1 LWFQTKVVDSLT
13 TKEEK
18 YQRNLVTFATNNTA
32 TLDTK
37 QHNIKTLNKQGKG
50 KITLSSGYY
59 PEFVNEWFE
68 ELMLSEYVWV
78 RKPSY
83 SGSLKTVPV
92 KIVTS
97 SFTKKTS
104 LNDKL
109 IQELIYLKMKVY
121 Q

>member
-1 LWFQTKVVDSLT
+1 MLQF
-13 TKEEK
+13 
-18 YQRNLVTFATNNTA
+18 
-32 TLDTK
+32 
-37 QHNIKTLNKQGKG
+37 NI
-50 KITLSSGYY
+50 
-59 PEFVNEWFE
+59 NEWFE

-109 IQELIYLKMKVY
+109 IEYTIQFEEAFDYINNVR
-121 Q
+121 